1 MFMGRGCILLGLLCA
16 VGIGSAAAK
25 EPAEAGQGVSEQRHE
40 KIVKTG
46 ISFGPLPIV
55 AYDADR
61 EFQFGGMLNIYDFG
75 DGGSY
80 PDPYAT
86 WYLEA
91 SAYTTGNQ
99 KYVVSYD
106 DLQLI
111 PNVRLSTA
119 VRFLNDSALE
129 FFGYNGYQSRYDA
142 EMPTGFYRYRRQM
155 FHCKIDFTGEIVPR
169 LYWEAGYHFNYLG
182 TGVFTTDKYE
192 LEHTLLE
199 LYSRWGIIPREQLSG
214 GISSALRV
222 GLMYDSRDTEAFPT
236 RGIWAEAHWILA
248 PKWLGSSMTSNKLN
262 VTYRQYF
269 PLADDRLVL
278 ACRLNYQGFFGDAPW
293 YLLPF
298 YTVVGPN
305 YDYDGIGGFRTVRG
319 LMLNRVQGLQ
329 TGFFNV
335 ELRWRFV
342 DFVLWNQN
350 IGFAVSGFCDGAQ
363 VFKPWD
369 LSNRTGYAPD
379 LYARFVDTSRS
390 DRPHVAFGG
399 GARIIVNG
407 NFIVAAEYAHSL
419 NPQDGGGA
427 FYINTGFLF

>member
-1 MFMGRGCILLGLLCA
+1 MMRGCFPLALLCTVCMA
-16 VGIGSAAAK
+16 TARAA
-25 EPAEAGQGVSEQRHE
+25 EPADTAKGGSETGHE
-40 KIVKTG
+40 EIVKTG

-75 DGGSY
+75 DGGLY

-106 DLQLI
+106 DLRLI
-111 PNVRLSTA
+111 PGVRLSAA

-129 FFGYNGYQSRYDA
+129 FFGYNGYQSRYDV
-142 EMPTGFYRYRRQM
+142 ELPTGFYRYRRQM
-155 FHCKIDFTGEIVPR
+155 FHFKVDFTGRIVR
-169 LYWEAGYHFNYLG
+169 HLYWEAGYHFHYLS
-182 TGVFTTDKYE
+182 TGLFSTDKYE
-192 LEHTLLE
+192 LDHTLLE
-199 LYSRWGIIPREQLSG
+199 LYNRWGIVPDDQLRG

-222 GLMYDSRDTEAFPT
+222 GLVYDTRDAEAFPT
-236 RGIWAEAHWILA
+236 RGIWAEGHWILA
-248 PKWLGSSMTSNKLN
+248 PKWLGSSVTSNKLN
-262 VTYRQYF
+262 VTFRHYV
-269 PLADDRLVL
+269 PLVGKQLVL
-278 ACRLNYQGFFGDAPW
+278 AYRLNYQGFFGDAPW

-342 DFVLWNQN
+342 DFVLWKQN

-363 VFKPWD
+363 VFKPYD
-369 LSNRTGYAPD
+369 LRNRTGYAPEF
-379 LYARFVDTSRS
+379 YARLVDTSRG
-390 DRPHVAFGG
+390 DRPHLACGG
-399 GARIIVNG
+399 GARIIING